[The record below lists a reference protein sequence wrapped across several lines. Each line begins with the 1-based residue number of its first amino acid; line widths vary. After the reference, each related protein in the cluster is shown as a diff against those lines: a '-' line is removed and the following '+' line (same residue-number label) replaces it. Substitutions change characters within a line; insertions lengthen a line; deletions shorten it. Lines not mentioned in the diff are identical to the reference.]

1 MARHKCKSMPL
12 IWLMGAN
19 QSADGDDFDEEATMK
34 VNMLHYASSLN
45 GETHTSKFSQM
56 DLSQSQQ
63 LHLNPNR

>member
-1 MARHKCKSMPL
+1 
-12 IWLMGAN
+12 MGAN
-19 QSADGDDFDEEATMK
+19 QSADGDGFDEEGTMK

-45 GETHTSKFSQM
+45 GETHTSEFSQM